1 MTTTKFKPVIGYVLL
16 VIVALASFYYVARD
30 LKYYSLDEKIL
41 DRFWNTKWWL
51 LSHLTTAILAVV
63 LGPFQ
68 FWAGFR
74 NKNIKL
80 HRLLGKIYIVS
91 IVITSLCATYLAW
104 NTAVK
109 IHFTYALTL
118 QVGAV
123 VWFLTVSMAYRTIRL
138 RRIQQHKEWMIR
150 SYIVTLVFIS
160 FRFFNEYLDQLQ
172 IGTFVERAATI
183 GYLSTFV
190 PLFLAELV
198 FNWNKK

>member
-1 MTTTKFKPVIGYVLL
+1 MTTKKLKSTLAYILL
-16 VIVALASFYYVARD
+16 IFVALTSFYYVVGD
-30 LKYYSLDEKIL
+30 LKFYSLDKNTL
-41 DRFWNTKWWL
+41 GRFWNIKWWL
-51 LSHLTTAILAVV
+51 IGHLTTAIIAVV

-68 FWAGFR
+68 FWTRFR
-74 NKNIKL
+74 NRNIKL
-80 HRLLGKIYIVS
+80 HRTLGKTYIIS
-91 IVITSLCATYLAW
+91 IIITSICATYLAW

-123 VWFLTVSMAYRTIRL
+123 IWFITVAMAYRTIRL
-138 RRIQQHKEWMIR
+138 KRIQQHKEWMIR

-160 FRFFNEYLDQLQ
+160 FRFFNEYLDAAQ

-190 PLFLAELV
+190 PLFLAELI
-198 FNWNKK
+198 FNWNRK